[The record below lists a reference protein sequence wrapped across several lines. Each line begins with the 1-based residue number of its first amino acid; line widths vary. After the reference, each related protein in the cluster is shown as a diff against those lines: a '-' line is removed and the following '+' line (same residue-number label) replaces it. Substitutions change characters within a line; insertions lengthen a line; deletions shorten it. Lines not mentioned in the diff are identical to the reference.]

1 MLHLFTKT
9 LHKIDDEITPTMRGV
24 NGLINDYV
32 EKQEAKT
39 SRRAIVTLVVKPTLR
54 LVNEFF
60 MHWRTIT
67 EQKRWTFTEGFKSL
81 IMKIHSLRLQTA
93 LNRWRTQRSQVVIY
107 IQKYNISEI
116 DTDIVKT

>member
-1 MLHLFTKT
+1 
-9 LHKIDDEITPTMRGV
+9 MRGV

-67 EQKRWTFTEGFKSL
+67 EKKRWTFTEGFKSL
-81 IMKIHSLRLQTA
+81 IMKIHSLRLQAA
-93 LNRWRTQRSQVVIY
+93 LNRWRTQRSQVVI
-107 IQKYNISEI
+107 
-116 DTDIVKT
+116 